1 MSLHVSVFAD
11 KLQQQAALRQDA
23 SLCGGIP
30 LNHQAM
36 NCVINGRTLT
46 IETGEIAKQ
55 ANGSAIVRYGD
66 TMVLAA
72 ATAAL
77 EDRGELDFFPLTVDY
92 RERAYAAGKIPGGFI
107 KREGRPSEKEIL
119 TSRIIDR
126 PIRPLFAN
134 GYSKETQVLCMVLSV
149 DQQNDPDVVAVIA
162 ASTALTLSD
171 IPFLGPI
178 GAVRMGYL
186 DDRLIVNPTYKELE
200 KSLLNM
206 VVAGTR
212 EAIVMVEG
220 GANEL
225 PESTILS
232 ALEAAHQALQPCID
246 LQLHL
251 QRMLGKS
258 KISVEAPVQD
268 ATLVQQ
274 VRAVA
279 SERLKAAL
287 AIEGKLE
294 RQEAL
299 QLLEQEVMQTL
310 LGEAGEGQDGKQSS
324 KAIKT
329 IFHDLE
335 SQEMRRQTLEEGRRA
350 DGRQTTDIRPI
361 SGRVSLLPRT
371 HGSALFTRGE
381 TQALVVATLG
391 TQADEQLV
399 DDLEGKSSKSF
410 MLHYN
415 FPSFSVGEVGR
426 LGGPG
431 RREIGHGALCERAM
445 RPVLPS
451 HDAFPYTIRIV
462 SDIMES
468 NGSSSMATVCGS
480 TLALMDAGIP
490 IRAPVAGIAMGLI
503 TQGDK
508 VAILSDIMGLEDHLG
523 DMDFKVAGT
532 MQGVTAIQMD
542 IKTIGVSREIMAQAL
557 EQARQGRL
565 HILQAMESI
574 LQAPRQQT
582 STYAPRIVTL
592 KVHKDKVREVIGPGG
607 KTIRGIIEATG
618 VTIDVEDNGTVVIAS
633 PDETAAQ
640 AAVRMVRELTQEAE
654 IGQIYLGTVRKI
666 MDFGAFIEIF
676 PGTDGLLHISQ
687 ISDKRINK
695 VTDEFQEGDQLLVK
709 VLEVDRN
716 GRIRLSHKEAIRER
730 EATKIG

>member
-1 MSLHVSVFAD
+1 M
-11 KLQQQAALRQDA
+11 
-23 SLCGGIP
+23 
-30 LNHQAM
+30 NHQAISH
-36 NCVINGRTLT
+36 VINGRTLT

-55 ANGSAIVRYGD
+55 ANGSAVVRYGD
-66 TMVLAA
+66 TMVFAA

-77 EDRGELDFFPLTVDY
+77 EDRDGLDFFPLTVDY
-92 RERAYAAGKIPGGFI
+92 RERTYAAGKIPGGFI

-126 PIRPLFAN
+126 PIRPLFAD
-134 GYSKETQVLCMVLSV
+134 GYRKETQVLCMVLSV
-149 DQQNDPDVVAVIA
+149 DQQNDPDIVAVIA
-162 ASTALTLSD
+162 ASAALTVSD

-178 GAVRMGYL
+178 GAVRMGYIDEQL
-186 DDRLIVNPTYKELE
+186 VVNPTYKELAQ
-200 KSLLNM
+200 STLNM

-212 EAIVMVEG
+212 DAIVMVEG
-220 GANEL
+220 GAHEL
-225 PESTILS
+225 PESIIHS
-232 ALEAAHQALQPCID
+232 ALETAHQALQPCID

-251 QRMLGKS
+251 QRVIGKG
-258 KISVEAPVQD
+258 KIPFTAPVRD
-268 ATLVQQ
+268 VALELQ
-274 VRAVA
+274 VRSLAY
-279 SERLKAAL
+279 ERLKAVL

-299 QLLEQEVMQTL
+299 QALENESVQALLDEDGGNQETGQRSKVIKAL
-310 LGEAGEGQDGKQSS
+310 L
-324 KAIKT
+324 
-329 IFHDLE
+329 HDLE
-335 SQEMRRQTLEEGRRA
+335 SQEMRRKILEEGYRA
-350 DGRQTTDIRPI
+350 DGRGAASIRPI
-361 SGRVSLLPRT
+361 SGRVSLLPRV

-391 TQADEQLV
+391 THGDEQVV
-399 DDLEGKSSKSF
+399 DDLEGKSSKNF

-415 FPSFSVGEVGR
+415 FPPYSVGEVGPSR
-426 LGGPG
+426 GPG
-431 RREIGHGALCERAM
+431 RREIGHGALAERAL

-451 HDAFPYTIRIV
+451 REEFPYTLRVV

-480 TLALMDAGIP
+480 ALALMDAGVP
-490 IRAPVAGIAMGLI
+490 IKAPVAGIAMGLI
-503 TQGDK
+503 AQGDK

-532 MQGVTAIQMD
+532 AQGVTAIQMD
-542 IKTIGVSREIMAQAL
+542 IKTTGVSHGIMGQAL

-565 HILQAMESI
+565 HILQAMETI

-618 VTIDVEDNGTVVIAS
+618 VTIDVEDNGTVVIAAT
-633 PDETAAQ
+633 DETASQ

-687 ISDKRINK
+687 ISDKRVNR

-730 EATKIG
+730 EATKIS